1 MLFDSCACTATK
13 CLLGGRLSEGIW
25 NRCFDRLT
33 AERRRSTQTSL
44 RPDDW
49 QLLVSAR
56 PNTLLEGPHETTD
69 AIVGEAMEWLAEPYA
84 TWCGAPPARCDCP
97 ATLVVRSVSALDQDQ
112 QQALLAW
119 LDAPGNRMQVI
130 STTTD
135 PLYPLVSRGAFLA
148 NLYYRLNVLL
158 LDVAPPDHIDS

>member
-1 MLFDSCACTATK
+1 MLQSPDDSAS
-13 CLLGGRLSEGIW
+13 RQ
-25 NRCFDRLT
+25 
-33 AERRRSTQTSL
+33 TQSSL

-49 QLLVSAR
+49 QVLLSAR

-84 TWCGAPPARCDCP
+84 TWCGVPPARCDRP
-97 ATLVVRSVSALDQDQ
+97 ATLLVRSVSALDQDQ

>member
-1 MLFDSCACTATK
+1 MA
-13 CLLGGRLSEGIW
+13 GRTIRHVG
-25 NRCFDRLT
+25 
-33 AERRRSTQTSL
+33 RRAAGLRS
-44 RPDDW
+44 P
-49 QLLVSAR
+49 
-56 PNTLLEGPHETTD
+56 GH
-69 AIVGEAMEWLAEPYA
+69 
-84 TWCGAPPARCDCP
+84 
-97 ATLVVRSVSALDQDQ
+97 LVVRSVSALDRDQ

-158 LDVAPPDHIDS
+158 LDVAPSDHISES

>member
-1 MLFDSCACTATK
+1 MLQSPDGSTS
-13 CLLGGRLSEGIW
+13 RQ
-25 NRCFDRLT
+25 
-33 AERRRSTQTSL
+33 TQTSL

-49 QLLVSAR
+49 QVLLSAR

-69 AIVGEAMEWLAEPYA
+69 AIVGEAMEWLAEPFG
-84 TWCGAPPARCDCP
+84 TWGGAAQASDRP

-158 LDVAPPDHIDS
+158 LDVASPNHISES

>member
-1 MLFDSCACTATK
+1 
-13 CLLGGRLSEGIW
+13 
-25 NRCFDRLT
+25 
-33 AERRRSTQTSL
+33 
-44 RPDDW
+44 
-49 QLLVSAR
+49 
-56 PNTLLEGPHETTD
+56 
-69 AIVGEAMEWLAEPYA
+69 MEWLAEPNA
-84 TWCGAPPARCDCP
+84 TWCGAPPARCDRP

>member
-1 MLFDSCACTATK
+1 ML
-13 CLLGGRLSEGIW
+13 
-25 NRCFDRLT
+25 
-33 AERRRSTQTSL
+33 RSSDGSTSRPTTTSL

-49 QLLVSAR
+49 QLLVTAR
-56 PNTLLEGPHETTD
+56 PNTLLEGPCEATD
-69 AIVGEAMEWLAEPYA
+69 AIVGEAMEWLAEPHA
-84 TWCGAPPARCDCP
+84 TWGGAAASSTRP

-130 STTTD
+130 STTID

-158 LDVAPPDHIDS
+158 LDVASTDRIAS

>member
-1 MLFDSCACTATK
+1 
-13 CLLGGRLSEGIW
+13 
-25 NRCFDRLT
+25 
-33 AERRRSTQTSL
+33 
-44 RPDDW
+44 
-49 QLLVSAR
+49 
-56 PNTLLEGPHETTD
+56 
-69 AIVGEAMEWLAEPYA
+69 MEWLAEPFG
-84 TWCGAPPARCDCP
+84 TWCGAPQACDRP
-97 ATLVVRSVSALDQDQ
+97 ATLVVRSVSALDRDQ

-158 LDVAPPDHIDS
+158 LDVAASDHISES

>member
-1 MLFDSCACTATK
+1 ML
-13 CLLGGRLSEGIW
+13 
-25 NRCFDRLT
+25 
-33 AERRRSTQTSL
+33 RSSDGSASRPTTTSL

-49 QLLVSAR
+49 QLLVTAR
-56 PNTLLEGPHETTD
+56 PNTLLEGPHEATD
-69 AIVGEAMEWLAEPYA
+69 AIVGEAMEWLAEPHANWGGA
-84 TWCGAPPARCDCP
+84 TPSSDRP
-97 ATLVVRSVSALDQDQ
+97 ATLVVRSVSALDRDQ

-158 LDVAPPDHIDS
+158 LDVASPDRIDSR

>member
-1 MLFDSCACTATK
+1 MLQSPNDSAS
-13 CLLGGRLSEGIW
+13 RQ
-25 NRCFDRLT
+25 
-33 AERRRSTQTSL
+33 TQTSL

-49 QLLVSAR
+49 QVLLSAR

-84 TWCGAPPARCDCP
+84 TWCGVPPARCDRP
-97 ATLVVRSVSALDQDQ
+97 ATLLVRSVSALDPDQ

-135 PLYPLVSRGAFLA
+135 PLYPLVSRGAFLP

-158 LDVAPPDHIDS
+158 LDVAPPDHISEG

>member
-1 MLFDSCACTATK
+1 MLRSSDDSTSRQTA
-13 CLLGGRLSEGIW
+13 
-25 NRCFDRLT
+25 
-33 AERRRSTQTSL
+33 TSL

-49 QLLVSAR
+49 QVLVSAR

-69 AIVGEAMEWLAEPYA
+69 AIVGEAMEWLAEPFS
-84 TWCGAPPARCDCP
+84 TWCGVPQACDRP
-97 ATLVVRSVSALDQDQ
+97 ATLLVRSVSALDRDQ

-158 LDVAPPDHIDS
+158 LDVAPSDHISAS

>member
-1 MLFDSCACTATK
+1 MLRSSDGSTLRPTA
-13 CLLGGRLSEGIW
+13 
-25 NRCFDRLT
+25 
-33 AERRRSTQTSL
+33 TSL

-49 QLLVSAR
+49 QLLLSAR

-84 TWCGAPPARCDCP
+84 TWCGAPPVRCDRP
-97 ATLVVRSVSALDQDQ
+97 ATLLVRSVSALDQDQ

-119 LDAPGNRMQVI
+119 LDAPGSRMQVI

-135 PLYPLVSRGAFLA
+135 PLYPLVSRGAFLP

-158 LDVAPPDHIDS
+158 LDVASPDHIDS

>member
-1 MLFDSCACTATK
+1 MLRSPD
-13 CLLGGRLSEGIW
+13 GRTL
-25 NRCFDRLT
+25 RP
-33 AERRRSTQTSL
+33 TQTSL

-69 AIVGEAMEWLAEPYA
+69 AIVGEAIEWLAEPYV
-84 TWCGAPPARCDCP
+84 TWCGAASASDRPG
-97 ATLVVRSVSALDQDQ
+97 TLLVRSVSALDQDQ

-158 LDVAPPDHIDS
+158 LDVAPHDHISES

>member
-1 MLFDSCACTATK
+1 MWDLEPMLQSPD
-13 CLLGGRLSEGIW
+13 GRTSPQ
-25 NRCFDRLT
+25 
-33 AERRRSTQTSL
+33 TQTSL

-56 PNTLLEGPHETTD
+56 PNTLLEGPPETTD
-69 AIVGEAMEWLAEPYA
+69 AIVGEAMEWLAEPNA
-84 TWCGAPPARCDCP
+84 MWCGAPPARCDRP

>member
-1 MLFDSCACTATK
+1 MV
-13 CLLGGRLSEGIW
+13 
-25 NRCFDRLT
+25 
-33 AERRRSTQTSL
+33 RSSDGSTSRPIATSL

-69 AIVGEAMEWLAEPYA
+69 AIVGEAMEWLAEPFG
-84 TWCGAPPARCDCP
+84 TWCGAPQACDRP
-97 ATLVVRSVSALDQDQ
+97 ATLVVRSVSALDRDQ

-158 LDVAPPDHIDS
+158 LDVAPPDHISAS

>member
-1 MLFDSCACTATK
+1 MLRSSGGSTSSATA
-13 CLLGGRLSEGIW
+13 
-25 NRCFDRLT
+25 
-33 AERRRSTQTSL
+33 TSL
-44 RPDDW
+44 RADDW
-49 QLLVSAR
+49 QVLVSAR

-84 TWCGAPPARCDCP
+84 TWCGAPPARCDRP
-97 ATLVVRSVSALDQDQ
+97 ATLLVRSVSALDRDQ

-158 LDVAPPDHIDS
+158 LDVAPSDNISES

>member
-1 MLFDSCACTATK
+1 MLQSPDGSTS
-13 CLLGGRLSEGIW
+13 RP
-25 NRCFDRLT
+25 
-33 AERRRSTQTSL
+33 TQTSL

-49 QLLVSAR
+49 QVLLSAR

-69 AIVGEAMEWLAEPYA
+69 AIVGEAMECLAEPYA
-84 TWCGAPPARCDCP
+84 TWCGAPPARCDRP
-97 ATLVVRSVSALDQDQ
+97 ATLLVRSVSALDRDQ

-158 LDVAPPDHIDS
+158 LDVAPPDHISES

>member
-1 MLFDSCACTATK
+1 MFRSSDGSTSRQTA
-13 CLLGGRLSEGIW
+13 
-25 NRCFDRLT
+25 
-33 AERRRSTQTSL
+33 TSL

-49 QLLVSAR
+49 QVLVSAR

-69 AIVGEAMEWLAEPYA
+69 AIVGEAMEWLAEPFG
-84 TWCGAPPARCDCP
+84 TWGGAPQASDRP

-135 PLYPLVSRGAFLA
+135 PLYPLVSRGVFLA

-158 LDVAPPDHIDS
+158 LDVASPDHVSDN